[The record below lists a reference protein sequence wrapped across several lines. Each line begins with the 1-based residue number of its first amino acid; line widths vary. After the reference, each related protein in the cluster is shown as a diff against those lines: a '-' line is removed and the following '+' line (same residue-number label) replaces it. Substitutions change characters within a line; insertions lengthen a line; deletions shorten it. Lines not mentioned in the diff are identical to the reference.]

1 MVTFDFRAVPLPVC
15 EIIPEVQSKLSN
27 GNTLIVSAPPGAGKS
42 TVLPLALLD
51 APWLGDKKILML
63 EPRRLAAKTIATRM
77 ASLLGEPVG
86 ATVGYRIRFE
96 NRVGKNTRL
105 EVLTEGI
112 LTRMLQSDN
121 ALEGVG
127 MVIFDEFH
135 ERSIFADV
143 ALALCRSAQDILR
156 PDLRIVVMSATLDM
170 PGLASI
176 LKAPLVQ
183 GYGKQYPVE
192 IEYCGQREFIAL
204 PEITARVV
212 AKAVANDD
220 GDILVFLPGEGEIR
234 KCEAI
239 LSARLSQIAIH
250 PLYGQLPASKQISAL
265 LPDKNGRRK
274 IVLATSIAETSLTIE
289 GVKVVVDTGYGRTLK
304 FDPGTG
310 LSRLATIEISKDSAD
325 QRTGRAGR
333 LAPGKCYRLWS
344 RADENKMADHRTP
357 EILESDLAPMLL
369 DMAQFGVDDIFQLTW
384 LSPPPKGHLN
394 QAFELL
400 HELEALKDGKIT
412 AHGREMASLPCHPRI
427 AHMLILARNSSQ
439 LPLATDVA
447 AILEERDPLPRDS
460 GIDINLRIEALRR
473 YRSQGRDGRN
483 FQRIEQV
490 AAEYRKLFAID
501 ADNGN
506 YASSDTGV
514 VLVNAYPERIACAR
528 PGNNAQFQ
536 LANGSYVMASHKD
549 DLAHEPWLAVA
560 HLDARDGQG
569 KIFLAS
575 PLNPTDL
582 KPMVKTRESVVWDS
596 RKGMLLATKDLRIGS
611 IVLQSQPLQTPNQE
625 LVLQAICNAIKKD
638 GENLLDFNEDVAQWQ
653 CRVQCMRM
661 WYPVD
666 GWPDVSTDA
675 LLETNQLW
683 LEPWLGK
690 VRKDED
696 LQRLNLLDILPHV
709 LLNLAQQSLLNKL
722 APQDIQ
728 VPSGSKIKLQYQSS
742 GSAPVLA
749 VRLQEMF
756 GLADTPMVNN
766 GRTPVLMHLL
776 SPGYKP
782 VQVTAD
788 LKSFWNNTYFEV
800 RKELRARYPKHV
812 WPDDPWTEPAIR
824 GVKRRKS

>member
-1 MVTFDFRAVPLPVC
+1 
-15 EIIPEVQSKLSN
+15 
-27 GNTLIVSAPPGAGKS
+27 
-42 TVLPLALLD
+42 
-51 APWLGDKKILML
+51 
-63 EPRRLAAKTIATRM
+63 
-77 ASLLGEPVG
+77 
-86 ATVGYRIRFE
+86 
-96 NRVGKNTRL
+96 
-105 EVLTEGI
+105 
-112 LTRMLQSDN
+112 
-121 ALEGVG
+121 
-127 MVIFDEFH
+127 
-135 ERSIFADV
+135 
-143 ALALCRSAQDILR
+143 
-156 PDLRIVVMSATLDM
+156 MSATLDM

-204 PEITARVV
+204 PEITARIV

-250 PLYGQLPASKQISAL
+250 SLYGQLAASKQISAL

-344 RADENKMADHRTP
+344 RADENKMANHRTP

-384 LSPPPKGHLN
+384 LSPPPKGHLI

-427 AHMLILARNSSQ
+427 AHMLIMARNSSQ

-473 YRSQGRDGRN
+473 YRRQGRDGRN

-596 RKGMLLATKDLRIGS
+596 RKGLLLATKDLRIGS

-653 CRVQCMRM
+653 CRVQSMRM

-690 VRKDED
+690 VRKGED
-696 LQRLNLLDILPHV
+696 LRRLNLLDILPHV
-709 LLNLAQQSLLNKL
+709 LLNPLQQSLLNKL

-728 VPSGSKIKLQYQSS
+728 VPSGSKIKLQYQNN

-812 WPDDPWTEPAIR
+812 WPDDPWAEPAIR
-824 GVKRRKS
+824 GAKRRKS